1 MLRRFFLIGIVLV
14 AGVVVVGPPS
24 GAMVP
29 GRTSGSAEIELRA
42 GAGLAKIRF
51 RGTFIGYVARG
62 RIVATNNVTVTGWE
76 SRRRINPTLVA
87 YRGTELRFKVFNTE
101 GRWRLRLNGRGIS
114 AGGFVRGCMT
124 FNAFDSGPTGSYR
137 IRSSDFKRWPR
148 QATTYELGL
157 GC

>member
-14 AGVVVVGPPS
+14 AGVVMAPTSSAVIL
-24 GAMVP
+24 
-29 GRTSGSAEIELRA
+29 GRTLGSAEVELRA
-42 GAGLAKIRF
+42 GAGVAKIRF
-51 RGTFIGYVARG
+51 RGTSIGYVARG

-76 SRRRINPTLVA
+76 SRRRITPTLVA
-87 YRGTELRFKVFNTE
+87 YRGTELRFKVFKTE

-124 FNAFDSGPTGSYR
+124 LNAFDVGPTGLYR
-137 IRSSDFKRWPR
+137 IRSPYFKRWPR
-148 QATTYELGL
+148 QATTYKLGL

>member
-14 AGVVVVGPPS
+14 AGVVMAPTSSAVIL
-24 GAMVP
+24 
-29 GRTSGSAEIELRA
+29 GRTLGSAEVELRA
-42 GAGLAKIRF
+42 GAGVAKIRF

-76 SRRRINPTLVA
+76 SRRRISSTLIA
-87 YRGTELRFKVFNTE
+87 YRGAELRFKVYKTA
-101 GRWRLRLNGRGIS
+101 GRWRLRLSGRGIS

-124 FNAFDSGPTGSYR
+124 LNAFDGGPAGWYR
-137 IRSSDFKRWPR
+137 IQSPDFKRWPR
-148 QATTYELGL
+148 QATTYRLGL

>member
-1 MLRRFFLIGIVLV
+1 MLRRVFLIGIVLV
-14 AGVVVVGPPS
+14 AGVVVAPS
-24 GAMVP
+24 ASAGILD
-29 GRTSGSAEIELRA
+29 RTLGSAEIELWA
-42 GAGLAKIRF
+42 GAGVAKIRL

-76 SRRRINPTLVA
+76 SRRRITPTLVA

-124 FNAFDSGPTGSYR
+124 LNAFDVGPTGLYR
-137 IRSSDFKRWPR
+137 IQSRYFKRWPR
-148 QATTYELGL
+148 QATTYKLGL

>member
-14 AGVVVVGPPS
+14 AGVVVAPTASAVIL
-24 GAMVP
+24 
-29 GRTSGSAEIELRA
+29 GRTPGSAEIELRS
-42 GAGLAKIRF
+42 GAGVAKIRF

-62 RIVATNNVTVTGWE
+62 RVVATNNVTVTGWE
-76 SRRRINPTLVA
+76 SRRRTSPTLVV

-114 AGGFVRGCMT
+114 AAGFVRGCMT
-124 FNAFDSGPTGSYR
+124 LNAFDVGPTGLYR
-137 IRSSDFKRWPR
+137 IQSSYFKRWPR
-148 QATTYELGL
+148 QATTYRLGL

>member
-14 AGVVVVGPPS
+14 AGVVVAPMSSAVIL
-24 GAMVP
+24 
-29 GRTSGSAEIELRA
+29 GRTPGSAEIELRA
-42 GAGLAKIRF
+42 GAGVAKIRF

-62 RIVATNNVTVTGWE
+62 RIAATNNVTVTGWE
-76 SRRRINPTLVA
+76 SRRRISPTQMA
-87 YRGTELRFKVFNTE
+87 YRGTELRFKVFNSE

-124 FNAFDSGPTGSYR
+124 LNAFNVGPTGWYR
-137 IRSSDFKRWPR
+137 IQSPDFRRWPR
-148 QATTYELGL
+148 QATTYKLGL

>member
-14 AGVVVVGPPS
+14 AGVVMAPTSSAVIL
-24 GAMVP
+24 
-29 GRTSGSAEIELRA
+29 GRTLGSAEVELRA
-42 GAGLAKIRF
+42 GAGVAKIRF

-76 SRRRINPTLVA
+76 SRRRISSTLIA
-87 YRGTELRFKVFNTE
+87 YRGAELRFKVYKTA
-101 GRWRLRLNGRGIS
+101 GRWRLRLSGRGIS

-124 FNAFDSGPTGSYR
+124 LNAFDVGPTGWFR
-137 IRSSDFKRWPR
+137 IQSPDFKRWPR
-148 QATTYELGL
+148 QATTYKLGL